1 MASSSQ
7 GESLETKR
15 CPFCGTSVP
24 VRLQQCPSCR
34 EMIPEVRVS
43 QRSNPDAGRRIRR
56 GLLYMLLAGVI
67 FYFLGG
73 HSPFTLPVQIPD
85 VVTRYLAPLLFLGG
99 LILTIYGLLK
109 R

>member
-1 MASSSQ
+1 MASSFQ
-7 GESLETKR
+7 GGSLETKR
-15 CPFCGTSVP
+15 CPYCGTSVP

-43 QRSNPDAGRRIRR
+43 RRSNPEAGRNVRR

-73 HSPFTLPVQIPD
+73 YSPLTVPVQIPD

-99 LILTIYGLLK
+99 LSLTIYGLLK